1 MVQQRIQA
9 ELLESFPEIWDAL
22 NNPVTAFPYDNN
34 EAVNACFALLRII
47 IDDSQLSETEKTALA
62 SADFWD
68 EQDLTEVTTV
78 VASFRDVAK
87 L

>member
-1 MVQQRIQA
+1 
-9 ELLESFPEIWDAL
+9 
-22 NNPVTAFPYDNN
+22 
-34 EAVNACFALLRII
+34 LLRII